1 MMSNQNEEDQSQK
14 LSSWGLVQPAVL
26 LLIMEKPRHG
36 YALLEEL
43 KIRGF
48 IPNSADG
55 GNVYRGLRRMESE
68 GKISSLWIHST
79 GKGPRRRIYEITP
92 QGRDALYEEA
102 LNLANRAKFIELFL
116 SEFKRIF

>member
-1 MMSNQNEEDQSQK
+1 MMSNQNEEEQSHK

-26 LLIMEKPRHG
+26 LLIMEQPRHG

-43 KIRGF
+43 KSRGF

-68 GKISSLWIHST
+68 GKISSRWIHFE

-92 QGRDALYEEA
+92 RGRDAIFEEA